1 MVTDKNKYFA
11 LLDYDGFIC
20 KSYYANKEDIMDL
33 ENARQILEDLTEC
46 AQEKAADFFGV
57 KKNDVKV
64 LRIMSGHSW
73 KKDIYPS
80 YKQTRK
86 RDEYLGVYRTY
97 VKENMDVTL
106 VPQLEADEV
115 LVVLKQFFD
124 RIPNKKCIIF
134 SDDKDLRYYSS
145 NYCKINITEEVQ
157 ELDDVENW
165 TKQLEQMLIGDSQD
179 NIKGIPKVGEATAP
193 KLLNNYGYNI
203 NGVIQAFKDKNVDID
218 NCLRDLLLVVP
229 MSSEYVEDKSSLN
242 DLAIEVLGSGTSL
255 EVVTYRCIEAQVQ
268 YLNKKVKEIYERRKD

>member
-1 MVTDKNKYFA
+1 MDKYNKQAYYA
-11 LLDYDGFIC
+11 LLDYDGYVC
-20 KSYYANKEDIMDL
+20 KSYYANKEDIIDL
-33 ENARQILEDLTEC
+33 EKARQILEDLEEC
-46 AQEKAADFFGV
+46 AQEKAAEFFGV
-57 KKNDVKV
+57 RKNDIKV

-86 RDEYLGVYRTY
+86 RDEYLGVYRNY
-97 VKENMDVTL
+97 IKENMGVTY
-106 VPQLEADEV
+106 VEQLEADEI
-115 LVVLKQFFD
+115 LVVLKQYFD
-124 RIPNKKCIIF
+124 RVAHKKCIIF

-165 TKQLEQMLIGDSQD
+165 MKQLEQMLIGDSQD

-193 KLLNNYGYNI
+193 KLLNNYGYSV

-229 MSSEYVEDKSSLN
+229 MSSEYIEDKELLN
-242 DLAIEVLGSGTSL
+242 NLASAILRNEVHDLTVNKVIIG
-255 EVVTYRCIEAQVQ
+255 QVQ
-268 YLNKKVKEIYERRKD
+268 CLNKKVKEIYEQKN